1 MAMLVVA
8 LALPLTALGKP
19 DEVTICHAAGLQGSD
34 QSVTLSIAYP
44 AAFGNGGHLNE
55 DGTAQ
60 AGHEG
65 DHLGPCVEETT
76 TTSAS
81 PVTTAA
87 EEQETTTTSASP
99 VTTVAEEQET
109 TTTSAS
115 PVTTAAEEQETTTTS
130 ASPVT
135 TAAEEQ
141 ETTTTTHAPETT
153 TTEGGIAVESAVET
167 TSTTA
172 GFENTTTTTVDPDF
186 VAASSDSD
194 SDDGNEDPVASG
206 GDEPALV
213 GAAAGEDVD
222 ALPFTGL
229 PTHLVFPASLML
241 LAGAVFVLVTSG
253 FSQTAGAHVA
263 IDGDRFGLGLHRGRH
278 ETLGS

>member
-34 QSVTLSIAYP
+34 QFVTLSIAYP

-65 DHLGPCVEETT
+65 DHLGPCVE
-76 TTSAS
+76 
-81 PVTTAA
+81 
-87 EEQETTTTSASP
+87 
-99 VTTVAEEQET
+99 ET

-253 FSQTAGAHVA
+253 FIQTGGAHVA